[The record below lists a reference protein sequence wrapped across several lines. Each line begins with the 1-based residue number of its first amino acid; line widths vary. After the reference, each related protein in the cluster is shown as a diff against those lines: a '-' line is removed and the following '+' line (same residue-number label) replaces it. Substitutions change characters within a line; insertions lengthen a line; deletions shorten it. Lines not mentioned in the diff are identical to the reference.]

1 MSTRL
6 AADWTWNGERF
17 ERGLAVV
24 FEGASA
30 RIEPAETGCTTLP
43 RRALLPAFVNAH
55 SHSFQ
60 RVLRGRTEHRTRTD
74 RDTFWTW
81 REKMYHAA
89 LTLTPED
96 LHDAA
101 RMCFLEMALAG
112 IAWVGE
118 FHYVHHQPDG
128 TPYADPL
135 ATAHA
140 IAAAADEVGIGIVLL
155 QAGYER
161 GGYHRDLHPAQRR
174 FCTPDPDVFCARVA
188 ELARTRRVGLA
199 PHSLR
204 AVTLDYA
211 KRLGAFAA
219 ERALPLHFHASEQ
232 PGENSDVLAE
242 YGATPVTVLQRADLL
257 SARTTLVH
265 AVHLTGAEHA
275 MLGAARASVC
285 ACPTT
290 ERNLGDGIVRA
301 DALVAQGVSL
311 ALGTD
316 SQIQIAPL
324 EDARQ
329 LEYHLRLSLLERAAL
344 APTKDHSPDGLA
356 RRLYAA
362 TTTGGA
368 RALGLPAPESR
379 ADWIAVDLD
388 DVSIAGAEDETLLAS
403 LVFSLERTAIT
414 DVWAGG
420 RHIVRDRAHA
430 AAGPILQRFNA
441 LQRRLW

>member
-1 MSTRL
+1 MSTRI
-6 AADWTWNGERF
+6 AAEWTWNGERF
-17 ERGLAVV
+17 ERDLAVV

-30 RIEPAETGCTTLP
+30 RIEPAENGCTRLP

-60 RVLRGRTEHRTRTD
+60 RVLRGRTEHRTRAD

-89 LTLTPED
+89 LSLTPDD
-96 LHDAA
+96 LYDAA

-128 TPYADPL
+128 TPYDDPL
-135 ATAHA
+135 ATARA

-161 GGYHRDLHPAQRR
+161 GGYNRDLHPAQRR
-174 FCTPDPDVFCARVA
+174 FCTADPEVLCQRTA
-188 ELARTRRVGLA
+188 ELGRTRRVGLA

-211 KRLGAFAA
+211 RRLGAFAA
-219 ERALPLHFHASEQ
+219 DHAWPLHFHASEQ
-232 PGENSDVLAE
+232 PGENSDVRAE
-242 YGATPVTVLQRADLL
+242 HGATPVTVLQRAGLL
-257 SARTTLVH
+257 GARTTLIH
-265 AVHLTGAEHA
+265 AVHLTPGEHA
-275 MLGAARASVC
+275 LLGAARAGVC

-290 ERNLGDGIVRA
+290 ERNLGDGTVRA
-301 DALVAQGVSL
+301 DLLDTQGVSL

-344 APTKDHSPDGLA
+344 SPPTDQTPDGLA

-362 TTTGGA
+362 ATTGGA
-368 RALGLPAPESR
+368 RSLGLPAPESR

-388 DVSIAGAEDETLLAS
+388 DLSIAGAEDVSLLAS

-420 RHIVRDRAHA
+420 RQIVRDRAHA
-430 AAGPILQRFNA
+430 GSAGIVDRFRD